1 MKTSTGFLIGGIF
14 CALAGAGLEYARNQF
29 VVIPGLL
36 ARIAAEQ
43 EGPNE
48 HESPRVVRVID
59 ESAQN
64 EVVLLKK
71 RIEDLEAQARAEEQ
85 SVVLPSAPA
94 SGGPVQVA
102 EEQRPPRTNQ
112 VSRFRSQITPEQRE
126 ERRLFMEQTM
136 AAHYSF
142 LENVDQKNMDQA
154 QRENHAKLLEKV
166 AQMNELRNALE
177 ASNERPSPETIQL
190 LRETGGELREL
201 YAAERQYM
209 LQSLGRSTGL
219 NSEQS
224 AAFAE
229 QIQQIYQ
236 NTGSMPHFMGGGRG
250 GRH

>member
-1 MKTSTGFLIGGIF
+1 MKKGMGFVIGGLV
-14 CALAGAGLEYARNQF
+14 CALAGAGIEYARNQF
-29 VVIPGLL
+29 VVMPALI

-43 EGPNE
+43 DEKADE
-48 HESPRVVRVID
+48 RESTRVVRVID

-71 RIEDLEAQARAEEQ
+71 RIEELETQTRAGQ
-85 SVVLPSAPA
+85 NGGVLPPAPEA
-94 SGGPVQVA
+94 GDEPAQVA
-102 EEQRPPRTNQ
+102 EERRTPRTNQ

-136 AAHYSF
+136 AEHYTF

-166 AQMNELRNALE
+166 AQMNELRNALV
-177 ASNERPSPETIQL
+177 ASTERPTPETIQV
-190 LRETGGELREL
+190 LRETEGELREL
-201 YAAERQYM
+201 YASERQYM
-209 LQSLGRSTGL
+209 LQSLGRSSGL
-219 NSEQS
+219 SGDQS

-236 NTGSMPHFMGGGRG
+236 NTSTPHFMGGRG
-250 GRH
+250 HH

>member
-1 MKTSTGFLIGGIF
+1 MKKSTGFVIGGIF
-14 CALAGAGLEYARNQF
+14 CALAGAGIEYARNQF

-36 ARIAAEQ
+36 ARVAAEQ
-43 EGPNE
+43 EGEDE

-71 RIEDLEAQARAEEQ
+71 RIEDLEAQAHTGQ
-85 SVVLPSAPA
+85 QGDVVPPAPEA
-94 SGGPVQVA
+94 GEPVQVA
-102 EEQRPPRTNQ
+102 EERRGPRTNQ

-136 AAHYSF
+136 AEHYSF

-219 NSEQS
+219 NSDQS

-229 QIQQIYQ
+229 QIQKIYQ
-236 NTGSMPHFMGGGRG
+236 NTGTMSHFMGGRG

>member
-1 MKTSTGFLIGGIF
+1 MKRGSGIIIGGIA
-14 CALAGAGLEYARNQF
+14 CALAGGGIEYARNQF
-29 VVIPGLL
+29 VVIPALIE
-36 ARIAAEQ
+36 RIAAEGRD
-43 EGPNE
+43 EE

-64 EVVLLKK
+64 EVVILKK
-71 RIEDLEAQARAEEQ
+71 RIEDLEAQMREGPALHPAAPMPMEEAA
-85 SVVLPSAPA
+85 VP
-94 SGGPVQVA
+94 QVA
-102 EEQRPPRTNQ
+102 EERRGPRTNQ

-136 AAHYSF
+136 AEHYSF
-142 LENVDQKNMDQA
+142 LENIDQKNMDQA

-166 AQMNELRNALE
+166 AQMNELRNALV
-177 ASNERPSPETIQL
+177 ASTERPSPETIQL
-190 LRETGGELREL
+190 LRETDGELHEL

-219 NSEQS
+219 SGDQS
-224 AAFAE
+224 TAFAE

-236 NTGSMPHFMGGGRG
+236 NTSMPHFMGGRG